1 MSVIRFTSTYKPDG
15 KDYAKVTLWN
25 RYIQNKTLLLTMFIP
40 TVGALY
46 FLFTEPGPFWWL
58 FVLIML
64 YPLYSILGFC
74 FKIRN
79 HLKFRSPADI
89 ARTEYT
95 FMNNGIL
102 ADRMEMQKL
111 DMFHWEDVNLL
122 WELKDFL
129 LLYNKNKLVLVFA
142 KRDMEPG
149 QIDEIRSFILQ
160 HLPNQQVRNY
170 KKSMLF

>member
-15 KDYAKVTLWN
+15 KDYTKVTLWN

-40 TVGALY
+40 TAGALY

-64 YPLYSILGFC
+64 YPLYSVLSFWL
-74 FKIRN
+74 KIKN

-102 ADRMEMQKL
+102 ADRTEMQKL

-142 KRDMEPG
+142 KKDMGPG
-149 QIDEIRSFILQ
+149 QVDEIRSFILQ
-160 HLPNQQVRNY
+160 HISDRQVHSY
-170 KKSMLF
+170 KKSILF